1 MCAMI
6 LFTILCSRSEWVG
19 GLEVGAAEGI
29 GAEDDEAVCGCC
41 PVAACGDSG
50 TEPGGAA
57 VVVACAICPGGGGDT
72 AVKSMRGVV
81 ANWTSG

>member
-1 MCAMI
+1 MN
-6 LFTILCSRSEWVG
+6 LFTILFSRSAWDG
-19 GLEVGAAEGI
+19 GLGVGAAEGI
-29 GAEDDEAVCGCC
+29 CAEDDEAVCCAC
-41 PVAACGDSG
+41 PVAACGESG
-50 TEPGGAA
+50 TEPGGAT